1 MHKSTYQGVSK
12 GIEISKYFFQNY
24 IKLFYKIINLQ
35 LIYFKYVT
43 SYENDIWTFQLLSLC
58 PHYNIVNVVLCNANW
73 NAINY

>member
-12 GIEISKYFFQNY
+12 GIEISKYFFQNS

-43 SYENDIWTFQLLSLC
+43 SYENDI
-58 PHYNIVNVVLCNANW
+58 
-73 NAINY
+73 